1 MTFKPLNLII
11 PYVFRVGDKSY
22 PRSLEVN
29 KFRGFDVFLAIDHF
43 FKKTEH
49 FINLFFLFSISQ
61 KLITVVCMIVMTANS
76 FK

>member
-22 PRSLEVN
+22 PRSIEVN

-43 FKKTEH
+43 KKEN
-49 FINLFFLFSISQ
+49 FINLFFFLAYHKS
-61 KLITVVCMIVMTANS
+61 
-76 FK
+76 